1 MELFISYWHNAG
13 KLGQAVVTVI
23 SISLV
28 YYVFRS
34 IVLKRLEGAAAATDN
49 DLDDRLVHFVKHF
62 LSLVVFFTT
71 IILVLRIYEIKVSPL
86 LAGAGIAGIS
96 LGFAA
101 KETIADILSGIFLI
115 ADRPLRVGDR
125 VKIEHIGRH
134 WGGWGDV
141 IDIGLRRTRIRNTDG
156 VSVNYPNSVLANSV
170 ITNFSFDKKPVRVR
184 LRLQLDYSADL
195 DQAEKVIVE
204 AVEAS
209 GVVEPHSAQVVIR
222 SLWDDNRGHQLSG
235 ILVEVRYCIDDVRNR
250 TKIRSHMLKVLL
262 AELQKNKIP
271 LAFQLVKIDSD
282 SISSGS

>member
-1 MELFISYWHNAG
+1 MEEFGVYWQSIG
-13 KLGQAVVTVI
+13 KLGQAVSVVVGI
-23 SISLV
+23 WVV
-28 YYVFRS
+28 YWFFRRM
-34 IVLKRLEGAAAATDN
+34 VLSRIERIAAATDN

-71 IILVLRIYEIKVSPL
+71 VVVVLRLYDIKVSPL
-86 LAGAGIAGIS
+86 LAGAGIAGVS

-125 VKIEHIGRH
+125 VKIEPIGRH

-141 IDIGLRRTRIRNTDG
+141 IDIGLRRTRVRNTDG

-195 DQAEKVIVE
+195 DVAEKVIVE
-204 AVEAS
+204 TVEAS
-209 GVVEPHSAQVVIR
+209 GLVEPQSAQVVVR
-222 SLWDDNRGHQLSG
+222 SLWDDSRGHQLSG
-235 ILVEVRYCIDDVRNR
+235 VLVEVRYRIDDVRKR
-250 TKIRSHMLKVLL
+250 TAIRSQMLRVILV
-262 AELQKNKIP
+262 ELQGHGVP
-271 LAFQLVKIDSD
+271 LAMPLVKLHQ
-282 SISSGS
+282 